1 MDGEMTMEQYL
12 VQEIEDGYINDKYA
26 PIKCY
31 CGCSDFT
38 DVKQQYEE
46 HMLVEYQVKCNS
58 CGKAVGHWAY
68 GQWTI

>member
-1 MDGEMTMEQYL
+1 MMDGEMTMEQYL
-12 VQEIEDGYINDKYA
+12 KQEIENGYIDDKYA

-46 HMLVEYQVKCNS
+46 HMLVEKYEN
-58 CGKAVGHWAY
+58 GIALIGNIDNPIAAD
-68 GQWTI
+68 